1 MSITLRKII
10 FMALFVLYPVIIY
23 LGLMYFDAR
32 SVAVLLILL
41 VGARV
46 LFSGRKNN
54 QRNFE
59 PQIVFFVIG
68 AGILGFVVIVSNS
81 EFFLLFYPVC
91 MNSLMLTLFFVSL
104 LRPPSIIERIA
115 RMQNPKLPRSAI
127 RYTRNVTIIWCAFF
141 ALNGIVALYTALF
154 STLEIWTL
162 YNGIIAYVLMGI
174 LFAGEYLIRRRFQN
188 SALA

>member
-1 MSITLRKII
+1 VSITLRKII

>member
-1 MSITLRKII
+1 
-10 FMALFVLYPVIIY
+10 MALFVLYPVIIY